1 MAHQDAASAALV
13 VMSSVTEESSSTDL
27 LLSTERHS
35 GLAPA
40 SVDRVGSDH
49 VDVGPTEVT
58 DNSILA
64 GLGLID
70 VYDPLSRVH
79 IL

>member
-1 MAHQDAASAALV
+1 MLH
-13 VMSSVTEESSSTDL
+13 
-27 LLSTERHS
+27 STERHS
-35 GLAPA
+35 GLSPTN
-40 SVDRVGSDH
+40 VDQVGDDH

-70 VYDPLSRVH
+70 VYDPLSRGANPVGDRRVSGASA
-79 IL
+79 